1 MTSMRTLAKELG
13 TDAKSLAA
21 ATGVDVVAET
31 QELNP
36 EQEEQVR
43 QTWAQSQ
50 SGDQTA

>member
-1 MTSMRTLAKELG
+1 MKTLAKELG
-13 TDAKSLAA
+13 TDAKSLSAA
-21 ATGVDVVAET
+21 SAVGNITET
-31 QELNP
+31 QELTP